1 MIKTGFKLGMA
12 AGAGVVG
19 FAIVLAGTLTIC
31 EELKKVL
38 KKSIEKDEGE
48 NNEQGC
54 DDDACDIDGSDGE
67 WSAFDSNL
75 GK

>member
-19 FAIVLAGTLTIC
+19 FAIVLAGTLVVC
-31 EELKKVL
+31 EELKKAL
-38 KKSIEKDEGE
+38 KKSIEKDEGK
-48 NNEQGC
+48 NNEKGC
-54 DDDACDIDGSDGE
+54 DDDACDIGGNDNN
-67 WSAFDSNL
+67 WSAFDNDD